1 MRPALI
7 LILLMSLV
15 AVACG
20 SARQVDVSLAPVNGS
35 GVTGLALLSASGN
48 GTTAKIE
55 LFGLQPQA
63 SYTVRLRAGKLLSE
77 PSASFTEVA
86 KVSVGSDGRGS
97 AVAPVTF
104 RGEPI
109 ALDTVADGTRVLVVE
124 LIDGATVAASEI
136 PALR

>member
-15 AVACG
+15 AAACG
-20 SARQVDVSLAPVNGS
+20 GARQIDVSLASVNGS
-35 GVTGLALLSASGN
+35 GVSGLALLTASGN
-48 GTTAKIE
+48 GTTARLE
-55 LFGLQPQA
+55 LAGLRPDA
-63 SYTVRLRAGKLLSE
+63 AYIVRLKAGAVSE
-77 PSASFTEVA
+77 PSASFTEIA
-86 KVSVGSDGRGS
+86 KVIVGSDGRGS

-109 ALDTVADGTRVLVVE
+109 AIETVADGTRVLVVE
-124 LIDGATVAASEI
+124 LTDGGTVAASEI

>member
-15 AVACG
+15 AAACG
-20 SARQVDVSLAPVNGS
+20 NAPRVDVSLASVNGS
-35 GVTGLALLSASGN
+35 GVSGLALLTAAGN
-48 GTTAKIE
+48 GTTAKVE
-55 LFGLQPQA
+55 LIGLRPEA
-63 SYTVRLRAGKLLSE
+63 SYTVRLRAGKVLE
-77 PSASFTEVA
+77 PSASFTEIARVT
-86 KVSVGSDGRGS
+86 VGSDGRGT

-109 ALDTVADGTRVLVVE
+109 ALETVADGTRVLVVE
-124 LIDGATVAASEI
+124 LVDGNVVAASEI